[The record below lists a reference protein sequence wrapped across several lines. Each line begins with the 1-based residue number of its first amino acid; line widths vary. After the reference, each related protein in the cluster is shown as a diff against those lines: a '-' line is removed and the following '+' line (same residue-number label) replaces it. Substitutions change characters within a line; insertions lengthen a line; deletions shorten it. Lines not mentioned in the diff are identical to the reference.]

1 LFRESR
7 CASTTGGWL
16 VNGADTLR
24 PFLPFLPRDYFFFA
38 NSFSLSDYS
47 ALHRRSRWLFIAS
60 YFWLLLAPDPQ
71 YLSSALPAIFKRVV
85 RISFKIFSRRISS
98 LMEISMLR
106 TQYIPYV
113 WTSLAGKIKDTQT
126 YSLQVYARVVVTTRL
141 LRIFVAIIS
150 RIDRLDRNV

>member
-1 LFRESR
+1 
-7 CASTTGGWL
+7 
-16 VNGADTLR
+16 
-24 PFLPFLPRDYFFFA
+24 
-38 NSFSLSDYS
+38 
-47 ALHRRSRWLFIAS
+47 
-60 YFWLLLAPDPQ
+60 
-71 YLSSALPAIFKRVV
+71 
-85 RISFKIFSRRISS
+85 
-98 LMEISMLR
+98 MEISMLR